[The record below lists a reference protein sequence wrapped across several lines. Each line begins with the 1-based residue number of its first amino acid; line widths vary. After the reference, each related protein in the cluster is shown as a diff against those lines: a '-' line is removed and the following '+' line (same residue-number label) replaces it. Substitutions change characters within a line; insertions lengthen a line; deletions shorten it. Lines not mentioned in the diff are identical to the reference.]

1 MKSICV
7 YAGSALGN
15 NSEFTNKA
23 IELGHAIADRS
34 FSMVYGGGSKGLM
47 GVTADAALSKDA
59 EVTGI
64 ITKQLDAIEVGHKGL
79 TKLEIV
85 SSMHERK
92 ARMAEIS
99 DAIISLP
106 GGVGTWEEL
115 FEALAWNQLGFY
127 SKPIILFNVSGY
139 YESLYQFSKDAVDN
153 KADMGSTCSKDFKL
167 VVVTPLVSGISI
179 LYAISNCSEFLFPI
193 KKSPILL
200 IENMEINAT
209 ISAAR
214 ILLNSKLD
222 MIKDIY
228 RFF

>member
-47 GVTADAALSKDA
+47 GVAADAALSKGA

-139 YESLYQFSKDAVDN
+139 YESLYQFSKDAVEKGFLPN
-153 KADMGSTCSKDFKL
+153 STFEELFISDDLDKIFDYISNFEKKDSKDWYKRL
-167 VVVTPLVSGISI
+167 
-179 LYAISNCSEFLFPI
+179 E
-193 KKSPILL
+193 
-200 IENMEINAT
+200 
-209 ISAAR
+209 R
-214 ILLNSKLD
+214 
-222 MIKDIY
+222 
-228 RFF
+228 